1 MEAVDLYWKRIEIAD
16 ERKGII
22 HGLG

>member
-1 MEAVDLYWKRIEIAD
+1 MEAVDLHWKRMGSAD